1 MENKNDTPVVKVG
14 DKELEYSELS
24 DNSKY
29 YHNQLLDLIEKR
41 SKLQFQL
48 DQINMSVKGFETL
61 FIESTKETVEEKT
74 EEVKNEL
81 AN

>member
-61 FIESTKETVEEKT
+61 FIESTKETIEEKT
-74 EEVKNEL
+74 EEVENEL

>member
-41 SKLQFQL
+41 GKLQFQL

-74 EEVKNEL
+74 EEVENEL

>member
-74 EEVKNEL
+74 EEVENEL